1 MLVENYMLIQFQE
14 YLSFENLYIWTT
26 FGILP
31 FWIMLIII
39 PNSKV
44 TQFFVNSIILPL
56 ILSATYIYVIYQ
68 IILLDEPILDF
79 IKIYI
84 SLDSLYTIF
93 ANESFLLIFWLHF
106 LSLNLFLG
114 SWVARDGV
122 KFNIPRKLVFIPL
135 ILVYFTGPSGIVLY
149 WLIRVFYAKRLTFH
163 D

>member
-1 MLVENYMLIQFQE
+1 MLIQLQE
-14 YLSFENLYIWTT
+14 YLSFENLYILTS

-31 FWIMLIII
+31 FWILLIII

-56 ILSATYIYVIYQ
+56 ILSTAYIYVVYQ
-68 IILLDEPILDF
+68 IILLDEPIFNIFKL
-79 IKIYI
+79 YI
-84 SLDSLYTIF
+84 SLDNLYTIF

-114 SWVARDGV
+114 SWIAKDGV
-122 KFNIPRKLVFIPL
+122 KYNIPRKLVFVPL
-135 ILVYFTGPSGIVLY
+135 LAVYFTGPSGIVLY
-149 WLIRVFYAKRLTFH
+149 WIIRIFYSKRLSFH